1 MSDSTFVVDTKPSR
15 NSQCNVGGKS
25 IVHTVEI
32 FALQLHK
39 TGMQAKQGR
48 QIVER
53 HSGEGILPN
62 EWTLFRMEVR

>member
-1 MSDSTFVVDTKPSR
+1 MSDSTFVVELP
-15 NSQCNVGGKS
+15 CNVGGKS

-53 HSGEGILPN
+53 HSGEDILHN

>member
-15 NSQCNVGGKS
+15 NSCNVGGKS

-53 HSGEGILPN
+53 HSGEDILHN